1 MPIRRGTD
9 TNESEEAHV
18 PRPSIAPAGKI
29 PHARIVS
36 EPDGFTLVEL
46 LVVVTVISIVSAIAI
61 PALLRGRITAN
72 EAAAIGSVR
81 AINSAESAYAA
92 SAAGG
97 NYAPLLSILVL
108 PCPGGTVGFIS
119 PDLANDPSQKSGYVL
134 TLSGGAAPA
143 GGTDCNGTPTQS
155 GYYLT
160 AVPRNVGTTG
170 HRGFASSSR
179 SVVFFDPTGAAPTEA
194 SMAPGGG
201 GVPIQ

>member
-1 MPIRRGTD
+1 
-9 TNESEEAHV
+9 V
-18 PRPSIAPAGKI
+18 PRPSIAHVGRRPNT
-29 PHARIVS
+29 RIGTDL
-36 EPDGFTLVEL
+36 DGFTLVEL

-72 EAAAIGSVR
+72 EASALGSVR

-92 SAAGG
+92 SAAAGG
-97 NYAPLLSILVL
+97 YAPLLSILVL
-108 PCPGGTVGFIS
+108 PCPGSTVGFIS
-119 PDLANDPSQKSGYVL
+119 PDLASDPSQKSGYVVA
-134 TLSGGAAPA
+134 LSAGTAPA
-143 GGTDCNGTPTQS
+143 GGPDCNGTPTQL

-194 SMAPGGG
+194 AMAPGGAG
-201 GVPIQ
+201 LPIQ